1 MPEINIFYGITTTT
15 LVVLSSTALVV
26 FKYIIDSIQ
35 SDAKSCDD
43 SIKEL
48 DNKEKA
54 CDDAVSDILG
64 NNTQILKTKYENLST
79 NITNI
84 FWEYYALFL
93 VIFLSAISILVTLS
107 SGVFDLSIS
116 IKWILSINLLSIIIY
131 IAAFLGL
138 LWNVR
143 QKKRFLKTI
152 ISESK
157 MFIKSID
164 DTNTLYRKL
173 NNKENKEN
181 KERRSKNK
189 QKS

>member
-1 MPEINIFYGITTTT
+1 MGSTIPEINIFYGITTTT

-48 DNKEKA
+48 DNKEKG
-54 CDDAVSDILG
+54 AVLDILG
-64 NNTQILKTKYENLST
+64 NNTQILKTKYENLS
-79 NITNI
+79 TNI

-173 NNKENKEN
+173 NNKENKE
-181 KERRSKNK
+181 RRSKNK

>member
-1 MPEINIFYGITTTT
+1 MGSTIPEINIFYGITTTT

-54 CDDAVSDILG
+54 CDDAVLDILG
-64 NNTQILKTKYENLST
+64 NNTQILKTKYENLS
-79 NITNI
+79 TNI

-173 NNKENKEN
+173 NNKENKE
-181 KERRSKNK
+181 RRSKNK

>member
-1 MPEINIFYGITTTT
+1 MGSTIPEINIFYGITTTT

-48 DNKEKA
+48 DNKEKG
-54 CDDAVSDILG
+54 AVLDILG

-79 NITNI
+79 NI
-84 FWEYYALFL
+84 FREYCALFL

-173 NNKENKEN
+173 NNKENKE
-181 KERRSKNK
+181 RRSKNK

>member
-48 DNKEKA
+48 DNKEKG
-54 CDDAVSDILG
+54 AVLGILG
-64 NNTQILKTKYENLST
+64 NNTQILKTKYENLS
-79 NITNI
+79 TNI

-173 NNKENKEN
+173 NNKENKE
-181 KERRSKNK
+181 RRSKNK

>member
-1 MPEINIFYGITTTT
+1 MGSTIPEINIFYGITTTT

-48 DNKEKA
+48 DNKEKG
-54 CDDAVSDILG
+54 AVLDILG
-64 NNTQILKTKYENLST
+64 NNTQILKTKYENLS
-79 NITNI
+79 TNI

-164 DTNTLYRKL
+164 DTNTYTRA
-173 NNKENKEN
+173 
-181 KERRSKNK
+181 
-189 QKS
+189 

>member
-35 SDAKSCDD
+35 SAKSCEDL
-43 SIKEL
+43 IKEL

-54 CDDAVSDILG
+54 CDDAVLDILG

-79 NITNI
+79 NI
-84 FWEYYALFL
+84 FWEYDALFL

-138 LWNVR
+138 LWDVR
-143 QKKRFLKTI
+143 QKKRFFKTI

-173 NNKENKEN
+173 NNKENKE
-181 KERRSKNK
+181 RRSKNK